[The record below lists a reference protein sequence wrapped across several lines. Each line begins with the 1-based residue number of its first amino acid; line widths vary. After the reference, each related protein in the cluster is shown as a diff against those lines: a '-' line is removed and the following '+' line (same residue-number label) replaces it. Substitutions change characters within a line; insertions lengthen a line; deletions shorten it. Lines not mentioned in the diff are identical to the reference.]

1 MQSKY
6 WQEYWDNY
14 YKFMAVY
21 LGGLQE
27 AYDDVDIKK
36 EYLEVS
42 RLFEPSMP
50 PVGYDNNQNNSN
62 STQQDNNNLQQNNN
76 LPMGSGDNSNS
87 QPNNNGDMSINDALS
102 TEYFMIPEINQG
114 PGPVIPPGSN
124 QGPGP
129 VMQPG
134 SNQGPGSAMQPG
146 INQGP
151 GSAMQPGNNQGP
163 GPVMQ
168 PGSNQSPQPFMS
180 PGPFVSPGGG
190 QFTIN
195 NCRRM
200 AVVRIEARRGFNPQN
215 FYMIVDR
222 TDRRSIQGYRIACE
236 NNRIRFVPMA
246 IEYRNINVIE
256 CAL

>member
-76 LPMGSGDNSNS
+76 SPMGSGDNSNS
-87 QPNNNGDMSINDALS
+87 QPNNNGNMSTNDGLS
-102 TEYFMIPEINQG
+102 TEYFMIPEIGQG
-114 PGPVIPPGSN
+114 PGP
-124 QGPGP
+124 
-129 VMQPG
+129 
-134 SNQGPGSAMQPG
+134 
-146 INQGP
+146 
-151 GSAMQPGNNQGP
+151 AMQPGNNQGP

>member
-50 PVGYDNNQNNSN
+50 PTGYENNQNNNNNN

-76 LPMGSGDNSNS
+76 SPMGSGDNSNS

-114 PGPVIPPGSN
+114 PGPVIQPGVN

-129 VMQPG
+129 V
-134 SNQGPGSAMQPG
+134 
-146 INQGP
+146 I
-151 GSAMQPGNNQGP
+151 
-163 GPVMQ
+163 Q
-168 PGSNQSPQPFMS
+168 PGSNQSPQPFIS

-222 TDRRSIQGYRIACE
+222 VGRRSIQGYRIACE

>member
-50 PVGYDNNQNNSN
+50 PTGYENNQNNNNNN

-76 LPMGSGDNSNS
+76 SPMGSGDNSNL

-114 PGPVIPPGSN
+114 PGPVMQPGVN

-129 VMQPG
+129 V
-134 SNQGPGSAMQPG
+134 
-146 INQGP
+146 I
-151 GSAMQPGNNQGP
+151 
-163 GPVMQ
+163 Q
-168 PGSNQSPQPFMS
+168 PGSNQSPQPFIS

-222 TDRRSIQGYRIACE
+222 ADRRSIQGYRIACE

>member
-1 MQSKY
+1 MRKQGESTIQSKY

-50 PVGYDNNQNNSN
+50 PTGYENNQNNNNNN

-76 LPMGSGDNSNS
+76 SPMGSGDNSNS

-114 PGPVIPPGSN
+114 PGPVIQPGVN

-129 VMQPG
+129 V
-134 SNQGPGSAMQPG
+134 
-146 INQGP
+146 I
-151 GSAMQPGNNQGP
+151 
-163 GPVMQ
+163 Q
-168 PGSNQSPQPFMS
+168 PGSNQSPQPFIS

-222 TDRRSIQGYRIACE
+222 ADRRSIQGYRIACE

>member
-1 MQSKY
+1 MRKQGELKMQSKY

-76 LPMGSGDNSNS
+76 LPMGNGDNSNS

-124 QGPGP
+124 QGPE
-129 VMQPG
+129 
-134 SNQGPGSAMQPG
+134 
-146 INQGP
+146 
-151 GSAMQPGNNQGP
+151 
-163 GPVMQ
+163 PVMQ
-168 PGSNQSPQPFMS
+168 PGSNQSPQPFTS

>member
-50 PVGYDNNQNNSN
+50 PTGYENNQNNNNNN

-76 LPMGSGDNSNS
+76 SPMGSGDNSNS

-134 SNQGPGSAMQPG
+134 SNQ
-146 INQGP
+146 
-151 GSAMQPGNNQGP
+151 
-163 GPVMQ
+163 
-168 PGSNQSPQPFMS
+168 SPQPFTS

>member
-50 PVGYDNNQNNSN
+50 PVGYDNNQNNNN

-76 LPMGSGDNSNS
+76 LPMGNGDDSNS
-87 QPNNNGDMSINDALS
+87 QPNNNEDMSINDALS

-114 PGPVIPPGSN
+114 PGPVIQPGVN

-129 VMQPG
+129 VIQPG
-134 SNQGPGSAMQPG
+134 V
-146 INQGP
+146 
-151 GSAMQPGNNQGP
+151 NQGP
-163 GPVMQ
+163 GPVIP
-168 PGSNQSPQPFMS
+168 PGSNQSPQPFTS

>member
-6 WQEYWDNY
+6 RQEYWDNY

-27 AYDDVDIKK
+27 VYDDVDIKK

-50 PVGYDNNQNNSN
+50 SVGYDNNQN
-62 STQQDNNNLQQNNN
+62 NNNLQQNNN
-76 LPMGSGDNSNS
+76 LPMGNEDNSNS
-87 QPNNNGDMSINDALS
+87 QPNNNEDMSINDALS

-114 PGPVIPPGSN
+114 PGPVIQPGVN

-129 VMQPG
+129 VIQPG
-134 SNQGPGSAMQPG
+134 V
-146 INQGP
+146 
-151 GSAMQPGNNQGP
+151 NQGP
-163 GPVMQ
+163 GPVIQ
-168 PGSNQSPQPFMS
+168 PGSNQSPQPFIS

-222 TDRRSIQGYRIACE
+222 ADRRSIQGYRIACE